1 MACQEE
7 VRDDEPT
14 EAGKGKPAPYYGQ
27 SDDAQWR
34 KAKKT
39 MHSASLI
46 MDSRTMHPPSIVSR
60 CGYCNPIPPLLLWSA
75 IAAKGSQAAGEVGSM
90 KSNLDHFRSFFLR

>member
-14 EAGKGKPAPYYGQ
+14 EVGKGKPAPYYGQ
-27 SDDAQWR
+27 SGDAQWR
-34 KAKKT
+34 KVLLWT
-39 MHSASLI
+39 
-46 MDSRTMHPPSIVSR
+46 VGR
-60 CGYCNPIPPLLLWSA
+60 CTHLPLLVVAAIATPLPPLLLWSA